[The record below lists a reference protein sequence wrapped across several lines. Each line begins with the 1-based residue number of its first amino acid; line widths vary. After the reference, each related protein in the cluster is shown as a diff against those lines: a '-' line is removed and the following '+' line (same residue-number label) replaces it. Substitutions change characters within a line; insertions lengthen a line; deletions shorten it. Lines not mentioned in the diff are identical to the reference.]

1 MEKANSRSSSGK
13 LKHRFAQLLLVGSS
27 CSTTIVAAIVGQTNA
42 VPQHPE
48 AEEPGPGRRKHD
60 AGVVRVPVHCSARW
74 ASEQFLL
81 PLIPKEEEVVEK
93 EGNETKKESRRVEI
107 GSVNYYDA
115 KQRSKKACGRRTKGR
130 RVEAK
135 KLLSNAYGFTSSSSF
150 NTENE
155 LRLFSSNEAP
165 EKEEES
171 GTLFSSKSFSSDSSE
186 FYHHSRKKNKRRSK
200 SMSMKSTRRPP
211 SNHAKHVR
219 GRSCGGI
226 DQLRPLVSIS
236 SKETKGTP
244 SAGFAVVTRSC
255 DPYNDFRSS
264 MVEMIV
270 ERGMSRGRDL
280 ERLLNSYLSLNSPR
294 HHQVILEAFADIWE
308 AIFGK

>member
-1 MEKANSRSSSGK
+1 MEKSNSKRSSSSSGN
-13 LKHRFAQLLLVGSS
+13 LKHRFAQLLLGSS
-27 CSTTIVAAIVGQTNA
+27 CSTTIAAAILGQTSA
-42 VPQHPE
+42 GPQHPE

-60 AGVVRVPVHCSARW
+60 VGVVHVPVHCSARQV
-74 ASEQFLL
+74 SEQFL
-81 PLIPKEEEVVEK
+81 PLMTKEEEVEE
-93 EGNETKKESRRVEI
+93 EGNEKKKERRRAVI

-115 KQRSKKACGRRTKGR
+115 KQRSKKACGSRPKGR

-135 KLLSNAYGFTSSSSF
+135 KLLSNSYGFTSSSSLDA
-150 NTENE
+150 ENE
-155 LRLFSSNEAP
+155 LRLFSSDEAP
-165 EKEEES
+165 EEES

-200 SMSMKSTRRPP
+200 CMKSTRRPP
-211 SNHAKHVR
+211 RRHAKHVR

-236 SKETKGTP
+236 SKEKKGTP

-270 ERGMSRGRDL
+270 ERGMSRARDL
-280 ERLLNSYLSLNSPR
+280 ERLLNSYLSLNFPR

>member
-1 MEKANSRSSSGK
+1 MEKSNSKRSSSSSGK
-13 LKHRFAQLLLVGSS
+13 LKHRFAQLLLGSS
-27 CSTTIVAAIVGQTNA
+27 CSTTIAAAILGQTSA
-42 VPQHPE
+42 GPQHPE

-60 AGVVRVPVHCSARW
+60 VGVVHVPVHCSARQV
-74 ASEQFLL
+74 SEQFL
-81 PLIPKEEEVVEK
+81 PLMTKEEEVEE
-93 EGNETKKESRRVEI
+93 EGNEKKKERRRAVI

-115 KQRSKKACGRRTKGR
+115 KQRSKKACGSRTQGR

-135 KLLSNAYGFTSSSSF
+135 KLLSNSYGFTSSSSLDA
-150 NTENE
+150 ENE
-155 LRLFSSNEAP
+155 LRLFSSDEAP
-165 EKEEES
+165 EEES

-186 FYHHSRKKNKRRSK
+186 FYHHSRKKNKTRSK
-200 SMSMKSTRRPP
+200 CMKSTRRPP
-211 SNHAKHVR
+211 RRHAKHVR

-236 SKETKGTP
+236 SKEKKGTP

-270 ERGMSRGRDL
+270 ERGMSRARDL